1 MIIFLISV
9 NINLGGEMER
19 IELLK
24 DLIEENDTKILMIVL
39 DGLGDVPSLNGKTPL
54 EAAKTP
60 NLDKLTKESA
70 LGMHIPVL
78 PGITPGSG
86 PAHLALFGY
95 DPLKYEIGRGI
106 LEALGV
112 GLDITENDICIRA
125 NYAKVEE
132 RDGKLIVIDR
142 RAGRLSTEEN
152 KILTEKITQNINE
165 INGVKIFMKPGMEY
179 RSAIVLRFPHKV
191 NEEMCKILET
201 DPQKEGKEVI
211 SPESMNESSKIVSNI
226 LKEFLSK
233 VKEILKNE
241 KGNYLLLRGYSSPP
255 EIPKFPNI
263 YKLTSLSIATYP
275 MYKGLTRL
283 LGMDVIDVNGYKI
296 EDELKVLKENYK
308 NYDFIYFH
316 IKKTDS
322 YGEDGDFENKVKVIE
337 EFDSFL
343 PEILSLNFN
352 TICITGDHSTPI
364 PMKSHSFHPVPIL
377 INSPFVFKNFSE
389 RFTEKECLRG
399 ELGIIRGEDIMS
411 LLLAHSRR
419 LKKFGA

>member
-1 MIIFLISV
+1 
-9 NINLGGEMER
+9 MER

-24 DLIEENDTKILMIVL
+24 DLVEENDTKILMIVF
-39 DGLGDVPSLNGKTPL
+39 DGLGDIPSSNGKTPL
-54 EAAKTP
+54 EAAYTP
-60 NLDKLTKESA
+60 NLDKLAKESA

-78 PGITPGSG
+78 QGITPGSG

-95 DPLKYEIGRGI
+95 NPLKYEIGRGI

-132 RDGKLIVIDR
+132 KDGKLVVIDR
-142 RAGRLSTEEN
+142 RAGRLSTDEN

-165 INGVKIFMKPGMEY
+165 IKGVKIFMKPGMEY
-179 RSAIVLRFPHKV
+179 RSAIVLRFPNKV

-211 SPESMNESSKIVSNI
+211 SPEPLNENSKLVSNV
-226 LKEFLSK
+226 LKEFLDK
-233 VKEILKNE
+233 IREILKNE

-255 EIPKFPNI
+255 QIPKFPHI
-263 YKLTSLSIATYP
+263 YKLRALSISTYP
-275 MYKGLTRL
+275 MYKGLTKL
-283 LGMDVIDVNGYKI
+283 LGMEVMDVDGYKI
-296 EDELKVLKENYK
+296 EDELKVLKEYYK
-308 NYDFIYFH
+308 NYNFIYFH

-337 EFDSFL
+337 EFDSLL
-343 PEILSLNFN
+343 PEILSLEFD
-352 TICITGDHSTPI
+352 TICITGDHSTPV

-377 INSPFVFKNFSE
+377 INSPFIFKGFSE
-389 RFTEKECLRG
+389 RFTERDCLRG
-399 ELGIIRGEDIMS
+399 EIGIIRGEDIMS
-411 LLLAHSRR
+411 LLLAHSRK